1 MKNIWNKIKSF
12 FGVEPEVI
20 KVELPMPIVN
30 VEQPKDYPVPKK
42 PVVKSAQTKPVA
54 KQQTKSVQKA
64 QVKPAGIRPATKKK
78 TNKK

>member
-12 FGVEPEVI
+12 FGAEPEVT
-20 KVELPMPIVN
+20 KVEFPMPIVN

-42 PVVKSAQTKPVA
+42 PVVKSVQTKSVKKPQTKP
-54 KQQTKSVQKA
+54 VQKA